1 MRLEGKQVEVKLPDG
16 TMLQYEMKVP
26 VRELDRVYIVGCAGT
41 KDTVP
46 YDDKEAEFWGVNN
59 LYGVPLPGAKFTR
72 WFEIHNIWF
81 DNNIKKLLRR
91 GDNDFRGQKVEE
103 YMKGLAALNIPIY
116 MQQFWPDLVPN
127 SVQYPLAEMLNYFAV
142 EKGLGRDARYLTN
155 TISLE
160 IALAIYEGFKDI
172 HVYGVDMSVGTEY
185 EKQRPSCEFWLGLA
199 KGMGINIHVPDEAD
213 LMKTRFIYGFEEP
226 LQNEFTKKLKK
237 LKKDMLGKANM
248 AQQSFLASQKA
259 LEQYQ
264 GAIGAVS
271 EMEKIW
277 SNLGDKIGKGISS

>member
-59 LYGVPLPGAKFTR
+59 LYGVPLPGAKFSR

-248 AQQSFLASQKA
+248 AQQNFLASQKA

>member
-226 LQNEFTKKLKK
+226 LQNEFSKKLKK
-237 LKKDMLGKANM
+237 LKKDMTQKANM
-248 AQQSFLASQKA
+248 AQQQFFNSQKA

>member
-16 TMLQYEMKVP
+16 TMLNYEMKVP

-46 YDDKEAEFWGVNN
+46 YDDTEAEFWGVNN
-59 LYGVPLPGAKFTR
+59 LYGVALPGAKFTR

-226 LQNEFTKKLKK
+226 LQNEFSKKLKK
-237 LKKDMLGKANM
+237 LKKDMTQKANM
-248 AQQSFLASQKA
+248 AQQQFFNSQKA